1 MFLALKEIKHEKLR
15 YGLIILMIFLISY
28 LIFMLSS
35 LVVGLASQNTQ
46 AIENWNAQKIVLNKN
61 ANISMSQSILTKDD
75 LKNAKIGKNEAII
88 GQLGIV
94 AKKKGK
100 SSISAQFLGI
110 KKDQFIYQDQDI
122 IAGKKAK
129 NGNQI
134 TVDSSFKDKGYKLG
148 DQISLNGSKKKYK
161 IVGFVNNAKINIAPI
176 VYGSMKTWKK
186 LRMVAPNVAASAVV
200 SKNSNYKFNYKDA
213 KTYPIQAF
221 INKLPGYTAQNLTF
235 ELMIGFLFVISL
247 IVIAVFLYIL
257 TMQKMH
263 NFAVMRAQGIPSK
276 TLVGA
281 TISQSIILV
290 AIGVVIA
297 IILMW
302 LTDLTLPA
310 AVPMTF
316 TPAIMISGTLGMLV
330 MGIIGSLIPIRSIL
344 KVDPAKAIGE

>member
-35 LVVGLASQNTQ
+35 LAVGLASQNTQ

-75 LKNAKIGKNEAII
+75 LKNAKIGKNEALI

-100 SSISAQFLGI
+100 NSISAQFLGI

-200 SKNSNYKFNYKDA
+200 SWS
-213 KTYPIQAF
+213 
-221 INKLPGYTAQNLTF
+221 L
-235 ELMIGFLFVISL
+235 LM
-247 IVIAVFLYIL
+247 
-257 TMQKMH
+257 
-263 NFAVMRAQGIPSK
+263 
-276 TLVGA
+276 
-281 TISQSIILV
+281 
-290 AIGVVIA
+290 
-297 IILMW
+297 
-302 LTDLTLPA
+302 
-310 AVPMTF
+310 
-316 TPAIMISGTLGMLV
+316 
-330 MGIIGSLIPIRSIL
+330 
-344 KVDPAKAIGE
+344 

>member
-35 LVVGLASQNTQ
+35 LAVGLASQNTQ
-46 AIENWNAQKIVLNKN
+46 AIEGWKAQKIVLNKN
-61 ANISMSQSILTKDD
+61 ANVSLSQSILTKND
-75 LKNAKIGKNEAII
+75 LKDAKIGKNEAVI

-100 SSISAQFLGI
+100 PSVSAQFLGV
-110 KKDQFIYQDQDI
+110 KKDQFVYQDQDLV
-122 IAGKKAK
+122 AGKKAQ
-129 NGNQI
+129 NNNQI

-148 DQISLNGSKKKYK
+148 DKISLNGSEKKYT

-186 LRMVAPNVAASAVV
+186 LRMVAPNVAASAII
-200 SKNSNYKFNYKDA
+200 SKKSNYKFNHADA
-213 KTYPIQAF
+213 KTYPIKTF

-281 TISQSIILV
+281 TISQSVILV
-290 AIGVVIA
+290 VIGVVIA

-302 LTDLTLPA
+302 LTDLALPS

-316 TPAIMISGTLGMLV
+316 TPTIMISGSLGMLV
-330 MGIIGSLIPIRSIL
+330 MGIIGSLIPIKSIL

>member
-35 LVVGLASQNTQ
+35 LAVGLASQNTQ
-46 AIENWNAQKIVLNKN
+46 AIKNWNAQKIVLNKN

-200 SKNSNYKFNYKDA
+200 SKNSNYKDA

>member
-35 LVVGLASQNTQ
+35 LAVGLASQNTQ

-176 VYGSMKTWKK
+176 AYGTMATWKK
-186 LRMVAPNVAASAVV
+186 LRLMAPNVEASGII
-200 SKNSNYKFNYKDA
+200 SKNNLDFKA
-213 KTYPIQAF
+213 KNVKSYDKQTF
-221 INKLPGYTAQNLTF
+221 INKLPGYTAQNSTF

-257 TMQKMH
+257 TIQKMP
-263 NFAVMRAQGIPSK
+263 NYAVLRAQGIPSK
-276 TLVGA
+276 TLIGA
-281 TISQSIILV
+281 TVSQSLILV
-290 AIGVVIA
+290 
-297 IILMW
+297 ILGTVLAYLLML
-302 LTDLTLPA
+302 LTVSIMPA
-310 AVPMTF
+310 TVPIDF
-316 TPAIMISGTLGMLV
+316 APWIMISTFVGMIL
-330 MGIIGSLIPIRSIL
+330 MGAIGGLIPIRSIL
-344 KVDPAKAIGE
+344 KVDPSKAV